1 MVCFTKQKG
10 MFDPALDAFL
20 KSIPG
25 PSDSEQDN
33 AIRAAYRASGIK
45 AYWMA
50 RLGMLKQ
57 QSKEH
62 YVSPFT
68 FAVVYARIGQT
79 DNALESLEKALDE
92 RYPSMVFVQIE
103 PVFDDLQ
110 TNPRFQALLRRIGL

>member
-1 MVCFTKQKG
+1 
-10 MFDPALDAFL
+10 MFDPTLDAFL

-33 AIRAAYRASGIK
+33 AIRAAYRAFK
-45 AYWMA
+45 ACWMA

-79 DNALESLEKALDE
+79 DNALENLEKALDE

-110 TNPRFQALLRRIGL
+110 TNPRFQVLLRRIGL